1 MAHETPEDLAEL
13 QRVLDESHASAGEH
27 LQRIFSE
34 ERRVSAAELPDRLR
48 GVQVLALAT
57 VTARGE
63 PRVAPVDGHLYR
75 GRIWFGS
82 APDSMRFRHIRARP
96 SVSAAI
102 THGEEFAL
110 VVHGTAH
117 EVDYDAPEHEG
128 FREYLT
134 EVYGDTSWAR
144 GNPYAWI
151 EPWRMYTFGGVGEA
165 AGR

>member
-1 MAHETPEDLAEL
+1 VAHETSEDLAEL
-13 QRVLDESHASAGEH
+13 QRLLDRSHSSAGTH

-34 ERRVSAAELPDRLR
+34 ERRVPAAELPERLR
-48 GVQVLALAT
+48 GAQVLALAT

-75 GRIWFGS
+75 GKIWFGS

-96 SVSAAI
+96 AVSGAI

-110 VVHGTAH
+110 VVHGVAH
-117 EVDYDAPEHEG
+117 EIDYEAPEHEG
-128 FREYLT
+128 FRDYLA
-134 EVYGDTSWAR
+134 EVYGGTDWAR

-151 EPWRMYTFGGVGEA
+151 EPSKMFTFGGVG
-165 AGR
+165 G

>member
-1 MAHETPEDLAEL
+1 VAHETPEDIAEL
-13 QRVLDESHASAGEH
+13 QRVLDRSHASAGVH

-34 ERRVSAAELPDRLR
+34 ERRVPAAELPGRLQ

-75 GRIWFGS
+75 GKIWFGS

-96 SVSAAI
+96 SVSATI
-102 THGEEFAL
+102 THGEDFAL
-110 VVHGTAH
+110 VVHGVAH
-117 EVDYDAPEHEG
+117 EIDYDAPEHEG
-128 FREYLT
+128 FRAYLT
-134 EVYGDTSWAR
+134 EVYDGTGWAR

-151 EPWRMYTFGGVGEA
+151 EPWRMYTFGGVG
-165 AGR
+165 GS